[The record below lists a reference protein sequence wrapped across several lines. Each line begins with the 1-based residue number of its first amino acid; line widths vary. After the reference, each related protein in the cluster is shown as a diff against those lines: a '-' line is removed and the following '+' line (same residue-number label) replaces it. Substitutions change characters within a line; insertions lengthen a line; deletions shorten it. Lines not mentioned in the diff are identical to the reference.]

1 MKHSIIKIIGQP
13 SMLIILI
20 MLILFSPNGITAQEN
35 EVVTTDKRERIN
47 RKIRDPRKPRVPR
60 DPREHKVHERDVFT
74 DMKIEHKGDIRVS
87 DDDKRV
93 ISISSGGYLKIY
105 KKTFGNKRGI
115 EIKSENGKLN
125 SVYYSGNK
133 KLAFEPEG
141 SEWLAEILPE
151 VIRKTGID
159 AERRAK
165 RIYQRG
171 GVSAVL

>member
-1 MKHSIIKIIGQP
+1 MKHSVIKIKGKL
-13 SMLIILI
+13 SLLIALLMVAFLNSNNI
-20 MLILFSPNGITAQEN
+20 SAQED
-35 EVVTTDKRERIN
+35 EVVIRNSRSKRET
-47 RKIRDPRKPRVPR
+47 
-60 DPREHKVHERDVFT
+60 REHRIRERDAFT

-87 DDDKRV
+87 DDDKKI

-115 EIKSENGKLN
+115 EIKSENGKLH

-159 AERRAK
+159 AETSLLCHGSYDRHD
-165 RIYQRG
+165 
-171 GVSAVL
+171 LL